1 MLYPFF
7 FLDPHTMSWFT
18 ILGMIQQGVIPIHI
32 SELSRRTGVSLRSLR
47 YYEEKE
53 LLMPT
58 RQENGYRDYHESD
71 IERVRIIQLYF
82 SLGLKTSDILPF
94 FDCAYGKEIK
104 QECLPN
110 AIHMGE
116 RKLEEIKQQIDTLR
130 KAELLL
136 EENLASWR
144 KIMDKGDG

>member
-1 MLYPFF
+1 
-7 FLDPHTMSWFT
+7 MS
-18 ILGMIQQGVIPIHI
+18 QQGVIPIHI
-32 SELSRRTGVSLRSLR
+32 SELSRKTGVSLRSLR

-53 LLMPT
+53 LLRPT

-82 SLGLKTSDILPF
+82 SLGLQTSDILPF
-94 FDCAYGKEIK
+94 FDCAFSEEIK

-110 AIHMGE
+110 AILVGE
-116 RKLEEIKQQIDTLR
+116 KKLEEIKQQIDTLR
-130 KAELLL
+130 KAESLL

-144 KIMDKGDG
+144 KIMIKGDG

>member
-1 MLYPFF
+1 
-7 FLDPHTMSWFT
+7 
-18 ILGMIQQGVIPIHI
+18 MIQQGVIPIHI

-53 LLMPT
+53 LLRPS
-58 RQENGYRDYHESD
+58 RQENGYRDFDESD

-82 SLGLKTSDILPF
+82 SLGLKTSDILSF
-94 FDCAYGKEIK
+94 FDCAFGEEIK

-110 AIHMGE
+110 AIRVGE
-116 RKLEEIKQQIDTLR
+116 RKLEEIKQQIETLR
-130 KAELLL
+130 KAESLL

-144 KIMDKGDG
+144 KIMHEGDGLNES